1 MPIVSKL
8 CTKLKYSFGEDLT
21 IEDFVDADAKCLF
34 DQDTLLESAGNHL
47 KDLPIFL
54 DKISH
59 LDIGGRRVL
68 RWRLDWEELENQICK
83 KFILC
88 IKSNIQTHLG
98 CVTPIVTALTKFF
111 NHVFVPNLNHR
122 TYLTHKFNV
131 ICNHFCNKYVGF
143 EKPFQIA
150 IIGGVLRRMG

>member
-8 CTKLKYSFGEDLT
+8 CTKLKYSTGEDLT

-68 RWRLDWEELENQICK
+68 R
-83 KFILC
+83 
-88 IKSNIQTHLG
+88 
-98 CVTPIVTALTKFF
+98 
-111 NHVFVPNLNHR
+111 
-122 TYLTHKFNV
+122 
-131 ICNHFCNKYVGF
+131 
-143 EKPFQIA
+143 
-150 IIGGVLRRMG
+150 